1 MPDNTSTGGGAGGA
15 STPRIHPLPVFCF
28 KVTIKVGNLKNGS
41 AMFKSVGGLKYETE
55 VVDVK
60 VGGRNNTTI
69 KLPGAT
75 KWSNLVFKRGFTAD
89 VDLIAWREMWLK
101 GPKRPRAGG
110 TIVQLDNALKPVCSW
125 KFEGGWPC
133 KWEVS
138 EYDASK
144 NELAIET
151 LEIAHEGL
159 VFDPTPPPPTVE
171 K

>member
-1 MPDNTSTGGGAGGA
+1 MANNQGG
-15 STPRIHPLPVFCF
+15 RIHPLPVFCF
-28 KVTIKVGNLKNGS
+28 RVTIEVGNLGS
-41 AMFKSVGGLKYETE
+41 GTAMFKSVGGLKYETE

-60 VGGRNNTTI
+60 VGGRNDTTL

-89 VDLIAWREMWLK
+89 PDFIAWRESWLRGK
-101 GPKRPRAGG
+101 KPARAAGR
-110 TIVQLDNALKPVCSW
+110 IIQLDNALKGVCAWS
-125 KFEGGWPC
+125 FEQGWPC

-138 EYDASK
+138 EFDASK

-159 VFDPTPPPPTVE
+159 TFEQTPPPDPAPA